1 MLNGPKSKISQGEIM
16 WQDKLK
22 EIIYI
27 LENSSVNEIEV
38 NFWGHKYR
46 VSKGGTVVPAPI
58 AAALAAPL
66 PAETGT
72 VASVS
77 EPEPAPTA
85 PKGEDL
91 LSPMPGTFYG
101 SPTPDEPSFVTVGD
115 SVKKGQTLCIIEAM
129 KIMNEIEA
137 EIDGTITDIKVE
149 NGDPVEYNQTLFV
162 IDPS

>member
-46 VSKGGTVVPAPI
+46 VSKGGTVVSAPI

-66 PAETGT
+66 PAEMGA
-72 VASVS
+72 V
-77 EPEPAPTA
+77 
-85 PKGEDL
+85 D
-91 LSPMPGTFYG
+91 
-101 SPTPDEPSFVTVGD
+101 
-115 SVKKGQTLCIIEAM
+115 
-129 KIMNEIEA
+129 
-137 EIDGTITDIKVE
+137 
-149 NGDPVEYNQTLFV
+149 
-162 IDPS
+162 